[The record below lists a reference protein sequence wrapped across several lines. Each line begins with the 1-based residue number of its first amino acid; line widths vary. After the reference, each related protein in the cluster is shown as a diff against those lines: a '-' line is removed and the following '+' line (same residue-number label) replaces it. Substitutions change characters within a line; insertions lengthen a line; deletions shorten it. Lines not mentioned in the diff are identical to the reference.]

1 MMVSEVVDD
10 AAEGSFEDFFADRF
24 VSLARLAF
32 LLTGSA
38 SAADEIAQDALE
50 SVLRRWDTIEH
61 PRTYARVAV
70 VNGARSWLRRR
81 QVAER
86 VRSDRVEPNELDA
99 EAIVLRRVLAR
110 LPERER
116 EVVVLRFYADL
127 TVDDIA
133 AELKIPAGTVK
144 SLLHRTLAKL
154 HKELT

>member
-1 MMVSEVVDD
+1 MMSEVVGDSV
-10 AAEGSFEDFFADRF
+10 AREFEEFFADRF
-24 VSLARLAF
+24 VALSRLAY

-50 SVLRRWDTIEH
+50 GVFRRWAAIEH
-61 PRTYARVAV
+61 PRAYARVAV

-81 QVAER
+81 KVADR
-86 VRSDRVEPNELDA
+86 LRSERVEPSELDA
-99 EAIVLRRVLAR
+99 DAIVLRRVLAT
-110 LPERER
+110 LPDRER

-133 AELKIPAGTVK
+133 AELDVPAGTVK

-154 HKELT
+154 NKELS